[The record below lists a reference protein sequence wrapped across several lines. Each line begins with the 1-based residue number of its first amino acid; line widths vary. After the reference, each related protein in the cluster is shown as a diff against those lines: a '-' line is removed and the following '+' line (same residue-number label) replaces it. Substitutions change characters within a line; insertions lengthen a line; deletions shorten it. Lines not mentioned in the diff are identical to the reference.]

1 MKCGLIYAAIAA
13 GGLGLIC
20 FALTFFV
27 LPLCYVALGLF
38 ILSEVLF
45 IICII
50 NGACCC
56 FKNKDAV
63 KE

>member
-1 MKCGLIYAAIAA
+1 MKCILPYSAIAA
-13 GGLGLIC
+13 GVLGTIC
-20 FALTFFV
+20 FVLTFLY
-27 LPLCYVALGLF
+27 LPLCYVAVGLF

-56 FKNKDAV
+56 FRNKDAV
-63 KE
+63 Q

>member
-1 MKCGLIYAAIAA
+1 MKCALLYAALAA
-13 GGLGLIC
+13 GGLGFISWV
-20 FALTFFV
+20 LTFFYV
-27 LPLCYVALGLF
+27 PSCYAAMGFF

-50 NGACCC
+50 NGACSC

-63 KE
+63 Q

>member
-13 GGLGLIC
+13 GGLGLLC
-20 FALTFFV
+20 FVLTFFL
-27 LPLCYVALGLF
+27 LPLCYVAMGLF

-56 FKNKDAV
+56 FKSKDAV